1 MVYREEK
8 RARPY
13 LTPAMRAN
21 WQAYGSKLNVIC
33 CELDESRGPIMANLP
48 KEEGR
53 MWAVVQ
59 WIREIPTEAD
69 YPWKEARRMVGARR
83 DN

>member
-1 MVYREEK
+1 
-8 RARPY
+8 
-13 LTPAMRAN
+13 
-21 WQAYGSKLNVIC
+21 
-33 CELDESRGPIMANLP
+33 MANLP

-83 DN
+83 DK